1 MTIICK
7 AMTLRVVK
15 SKKYFNPSVY
25 YTLQIVATLG
35 GSVLLGF
42 LTEYITNA
50 NKETPISPY
59 IPYVYAMALSFCSFI
74 SLAMGN
80 LTFHNGWMIALRI
93 KIILTGAIFQKV
105 SHPTTC
111 FYN

>member
-7 AMTLRVVK
+7 ALTLRTVK
-15 SKKYFNPSVY
+15 SKKIFNPSVY
-25 YTLQIVATLG
+25 YTLQIVFTLG

-50 NKETPISPY
+50 NDYEETPIN
-59 IPYVYAMALSFCSFI
+59 PYVYAMALSFCSYI
-74 SLAMGN
+74 SFVMAS
-80 LTFHNGWMIALRI
+80 LTYHNGWLLALRI

-105 SHPTTC
+105 SHRSSC
-111 FYN
+111 FYY